1 MGLLLMFM
9 KKFTIL
15 DLCVKFGVL
24 EFWPQTFIESIV
36 FWKEAH
42 ESYAKQCLCLTVR
55 LRNLTKGD
63 TDVCFSPSVLIL
75 NGC

>member
-36 FWKEAH
+36 FWKDAH
-42 ESYAKQCLCLTVR
+42 ESYV
-55 LRNLTKGD
+55 
-63 TDVCFSPSVLIL
+63 
-75 NGC
+75 

>member
-24 EFWPQTFIESIV
+24 EFWPQMFIESVV
-36 FWKEAH
+36 FWKEAMC
-42 ESYAKQCLCLTVR
+42 E
-55 LRNLTKGD
+55 
-63 TDVCFSPSVLIL
+63 
-75 NGC
+75 